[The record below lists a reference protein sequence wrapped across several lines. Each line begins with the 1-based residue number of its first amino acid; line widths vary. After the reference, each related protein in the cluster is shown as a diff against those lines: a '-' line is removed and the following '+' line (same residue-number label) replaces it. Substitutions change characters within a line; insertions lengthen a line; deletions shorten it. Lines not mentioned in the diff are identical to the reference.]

1 MQTTAAAGALARL
14 PWDLV
19 DDQHEPAVEEQPP
32 AVSLGH
38 AIAVYT
44 VLRLGLM
51 AVITVALMW
60 FMPLIV
66 ALAFAVVAQLP
77 LAIVLFPKQRRDLTA
92 ALAHAKA
99 DRTAERD
106 RLRAALTGDAQDED

>member
-1 MQTTAAAGALARL
+1 MD
-14 PWDLV
+14 DL
-19 DDQHEPAVEEQPP
+19 HEPGTEERPP
-32 AVSLGH
+32 AVSLGR

-99 DRTAERD
+99 DRTVERD
-106 RLRAALTGDAQDED
+106 RLRAALTGDVPEEN